1 MASRGIWR
9 IMSAGTRRSLAL
21 TWSALFVLSLL
32 LQYVSFATASGAL
45 AASLTVDL
53 DQWANQA
60 PTWQNGD
67 LNGNNSSY
75 HEGDVV
81 PFRLAIEGLDAGPH
95 TIHINHDFTAGGHKA
110 YDFLATY
117 NVTENATPCSAG
129 GGGVSSLCP
138 SLPAATTAQF
148 GTDGRTIDGKT
159 VVGAYGA
166 TSRLLTMYGGTIDP
180 IPAPVCSGSTNA
192 NSTCDYTISFTTTG
206 SAAFFLWGG
215 HLGRSDY
222 WNDPTDPDG
231 AGQVSGAPWHM
242 RTQNLDGTGNK
253 NQDRSIQP
261 SALVQLP
268 ALEITKVADAASV
281 SAGDPIG
288 FTVTVTN
295 TGAGS
300 ASSVALSDPL
310 PAGTG
315 VDWGIAGTTGS
326 PTCSISGTPPSET
339 LHCSVSSLAANGS
352 FSVHVTS
359 ATTTGSC
366 KAYDNTASV
375 QATNIAAIQAS
386 ASITVNCAT
395 LVITKVADATSVN
408 AGDPIGYVITLTNNG
423 TGTAHGVK
431 VSDTVPTNSGLSWA
445 IDAAGS
451 SAGWSLSGGVLSY
464 GGVSGVDLAGGAS
477 VHVHITSPTTS
488 ATCGT
493 VNNSAAA
500 SSTND
505 GNPTVGPVAIT
516 VTCPALAIAKVAD
529 AASVNAGDPIGFTVT
544 ITNNG
549 VGAATGLAFT
559 DALPAG
565 TGVSWSISPL
575 STGWSISGSAPTQSL
590 VYSPTS
596 LAAGV
601 STSVHVV
608 SSTTA
613 ASCKA
618 YDNTASVQAT
628 NNAAIQASANVTV
641 NCGALAITKTAD
653 AGSVNAGD
661 PIGYVITLTNNGTG
675 TLHGVKVSDTV
686 PTNAG
691 LSWAIDAAGSSA
703 GWSLSGGVLS
713 YGGVAGVDLAGGASV
728 HVHITSPTTS
738 ATCGTVNNSAAA
750 TSTNDGNPT
759 VGPVA
764 ITVNCFALGIAK
776 SFTGNTGGTDP
787 ILGLPAAAFGDTLH
801 YTLTYTGG
809 GPLTNAVITDILPVG
824 LDYVAD
830 SAAGDANFNFV
841 NYDAGTRTLTWT
853 AATLADPASGS
864 VTYDVTVLDTAADE
878 AQPLTNTATIDSNQ
892 TDPDSAT
899 AQVVVLAPPLAAS
912 GTPRITPPPTDTF
925 TPETGT
931 SNSGFTLMLILLG
944 LAGLAISI
952 GFVTPAP
959 ERVRRRDRRG

>member
-9 IMSAGTRRSLAL
+9 IMSARTRRSLAL

-117 NVTENATPCSAG
+117 DVTENATPCSAG

-281 SAGDPIG
+281 SAGDPIR

-339 LHCSVSSLAANGS
+339 LHCSMSSLAASGS

-395 LVITKVADATSVN
+395 LVITKVAHATSVN

-451 SAGWSLSGGVLSY
+451 SASWSLSGGVLSY
-464 GGVSGVDLAGGAS
+464 GGVS
-477 VHVHITSPTTS
+477 
-488 ATCGT
+488 
-493 VNNSAAA
+493 
-500 SSTND
+500 
-505 GNPTVGPVAIT
+505 
-516 VTCPALAIAKVAD
+516 
-529 AASVNAGDPIGFTVT
+529 
-544 ITNNG
+544 
-549 VGAATGLAFT
+549 
-559 DALPAG
+559 
-565 TGVSWSISPL
+565 
-575 STGWSISGSAPTQSL
+575 
-590 VYSPTS
+590 
-596 LAAGV
+596 
-601 STSVHVV
+601 
-608 SSTTA
+608 
-613 ASCKA
+613 
-618 YDNTASVQAT
+618 
-628 NNAAIQASANVTV
+628 
-641 NCGALAITKTAD
+641 
-653 AGSVNAGD
+653 
-661 PIGYVITLTNNGTG
+661 
-675 TLHGVKVSDTV
+675 
-686 PTNAG
+686 
-691 LSWAIDAAGSSA
+691 
-703 GWSLSGGVLS
+703 
-713 YGGVAGVDLAGGASV
+713 GVDLAGGASV

-824 LDYVAD
+824 LDYVAG
-830 SAAGDANFNFV
+830 SAAGDANFTFV

-931 SNSGFTLMLILLG
+931 SNPGSTLMLILLG